1 VISPARYYDSIAG
14 EFDALMNPYDLQRR
28 VELVFDELLR
38 GRTLANLRVL
48 DVGCGTGPF
57 SLVAQERGAN
67 VVSLD
72 LGVEL
77 LRRARGKGARR
88 TIAGDAAALP
98 FADGSFDVVM
108 SSECIEHTPGPE
120 QSVAEMLRVLRSGGI
135 LVVTCPNRFWRWSV
149 VLARVFNLRPYRGLE
164 NWPGWLALRRWVRA
178 HGGSVRL
185 HVGLHLFPFVLPI
198 TQPLLRRLDRFGSVC
213 GPVCVNQGICAIKLD
228 HEPTSAGGT
237 RLAGPSGL
245 SVHSA

>member
-1 VISPARYYDSIAG
+1 MISPARYYDSIAS
-14 EFDALMNPYDLQRR
+14 EFDSLMNPYDLARR

-38 GRTLANLRVL
+38 GRALANLRVL

-57 SLVAQERGAN
+57 SLAAQERGAD

-72 LGVEL
+72 VGVEL

-88 TIAGDAAALP
+88 TVAGDAGALP

-108 SSECIEHTPGPE
+108 SSECIEHTSGPE
-120 QSVAEMLRVLRSGGI
+120 QSVAEMLRVLRGDGI

-149 VLARVFNLRPYRGLE
+149 ALARVFNLRPYRGLE
-164 NWPGWLALRRWVRA
+164 NWPGWFTLRRWVQT
-178 HGGSVRL
+178 HGGSVQL

-198 TQPLLRRLDRFGSVC
+198 TQPLLRRLDRFGSVF
-213 GPVCVNQGICAIKLD
+213 GPVCVNQGICAIKVD
-228 HEPTSAGGT
+228 HEQTSARGT
-237 RLAGPSGL
+237 RPAPS
-245 SVHSA
+245 ST